1 LFINVSDPYIAM
13 GILNDLY
20 FREKDRLENLN
31 YELDKI
37 TIKVEQLIE
46 DRNENYY

>member
-1 LFINVSDPYIAM
+1 M